1 MHTATSAHTYR
12 HRRRHRNKKLSGLGL
27 APMLDAHAPQVVPTA
42 VALQWLPPTST
53 VARLHEQLC
62 NNSASHAT
70 TETNGQRKAR
80 RYHPRSRKGLQR
92 SGRMPSTRLQSCP
105 ARVGSHDGCWFPR
118 MVVLVQQRMMRCGAA
133 CAPEAGHHTTCT
145 CSADA
150 EYGETQSQCCCTP
163 YPQRRQHETISC
175 ARENIDTGRPSSPTA
190 RHRGCGRPSIQT
202 FRHQTMCKLRDAGA
216 RICQDTRRQQNIKE
230 FWSMPM

>member
-1 MHTATSAHTYR
+1 
-12 HRRRHRNKKLSGLGL
+12 
-27 APMLDAHAPQVVPTA
+27 MLDAHAPQVVPTA

-92 SGRMPSTRLQSCP
+92 SERMPSRRLQSCP

-118 MVVLVQQRMMRCGAA
+118 MVVLVQHRMMRCGAA
-133 CAPEAGHHTTCT
+133 CAPAAGHHTTCT
-145 CSADA
+145 CNADA
-150 EYGETQSQCCCTP
+150 DTGKHSHNAAAHPTHNADSMKP
-163 YPQRRQHETISC
+163 YPAQERISIRGAPAVLQRATVAVADQVSELAGTKLC
-175 ARENIDTGRPSSPTA
+175 ANSVRRLLGSAKIRADNKTSRNSGPCPCDHWMTKQPIVVARTGRI
-190 RHRGCGRPSIQT
+190 H
-202 FRHQTMCKLRDAGA
+202 
-216 RICQDTRRQQNIKE
+216 
-230 FWSMPM
+230 